1 MRGKKEGIA
10 TRDML
15 ANPKGRGEDRTR
27 KREGQEGDTF
37 LVKCL
42 APLWGAERF
51 FTKECITSFGLTKKT
66 L

>member
-15 ANPKGRGEDRTR
+15 ASPKGGRTGPGRERGKTVI
-27 KREGQEGDTF
+27 TF
-37 LVKCL
+37 LVKRL

-51 FTKECITSFGLTKKT
+51 FTKECITSSGLTKKT